1 MLSIFL
7 PPFCLQSID
16 RVQKLEVDFFP
27 VLAGELGSSIEAANE
42 YQRRLD
48 NFMPEFEVKE
58 FHCCEVLQ
66 THTFSILFFFYF
78 IIGLLKM
85 AKYFFGKKLSAA
97 NKKKIERLPKL
108 SF

>member
-58 FHCCEVLQ
+58 FHCCEVIQ
-66 THTFSILFFFYF
+66 THTFSILFFFLFYHWAF
-78 IIGLLKM
+78 KNGKI
-85 AKYFFGKKLSAA
+85 FFWKKVVCCKQKE
-97 NKKKIERLPKL
+97 N
-108 SF
+108 